1 MDAVVESAENQTTAV
16 SSEENLG
23 GKYLTFLLD
32 GEEYG
37 LEILKVR
44 EIIGIMDI
52 TRVPRMSD
60 FVKGVINL
68 RGKVILV
75 VDLRLKFSLQPTE
88 YNEETCIIVVDIGML
103 VGMIVD
109 TVQEVHDIPTA
120 NIEQPPQ
127 MGAAVDS
134 SFILGMGKVGEQ
146 VKILLNIEKVLSPD
160 EILSLQETTDSQP
173 T

>member
-1 MDAVVESAENQTTAV
+1 MNDSELAELKREREHLKKRIRA
-16 SSEENLG
+16 
-23 GKYLTFLLD
+23 LLD

-68 RGKVILV
+68 RGKVIPV